1 MKKYQIYDR
10 EQCDLDNRTQWE
22 KNMII
27 AFVKFKIPSDLDD
40 NILKEKFL
48 ETAPIY
54 KDTEGLIRKNYISDT
69 EKNIAGGVYCFDTRE
84 NAEKWFDAERIAWIT
99 ERYSTP
105 EIQYFENPVVVDNK
119 INEVV
124 SQFFD
129 KTLVNMYEILSN

>member
-1 MKKYQIYDR
+1 
-10 EQCDLDNRTQWE
+10 
-22 KNMII
+22 MII
-27 AFVKFKIPSDLDD
+27 AIVKFKIPSDLDD

-99 ERYSTP
+99 ERYSAP

-124 SQFFD
+124 S
-129 KTLVNMYEILSN
+129 